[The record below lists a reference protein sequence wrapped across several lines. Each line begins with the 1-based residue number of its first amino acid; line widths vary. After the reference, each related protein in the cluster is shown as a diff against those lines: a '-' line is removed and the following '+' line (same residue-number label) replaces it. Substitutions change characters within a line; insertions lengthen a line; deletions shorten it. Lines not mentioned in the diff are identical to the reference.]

1 MVKKCVI
8 STIMSIMI
16 ATTVFPISQKTKNV
30 EAAQQEIIKDNYIY
44 TVETNGKST
53 YVVIRDYKGNQD
65 NLVLPEELDG
75 LPVKAIAFTQKNLKI
90 KSITL
95 SKNIASSRETKY
107 GVDTL
112 SNIETLEEINVS
124 KENQDYEAV
133 DGVLYNKGKTE
144 FYIYPRSK
152 KSDTYVMPSSVKKC
166 DSIGLSRTK
175 YLKKL
180 TLSENL
186 KDTMECSESNIE
198 SVIIPGKIQTI
209 EETSFFNCKKLR
221 NVEIGKNIHTIFSDA
236 FRGCNSLEQILLPEG
251 LKNIGAGAFAKTALK
266 EVQIPDTVV
275 NIGGSAFDSNVKL
288 KKRSYLKKYKSE
300 AGAIYYQARAT
311 VKTAGKKKT
320 YKAAKI
326 TKIQPNIKKV
336 VLKKGKKTKIQ
347 TKISY
352 AKKLKK
358 GYLDPSILKFT
369 TSNKRIATVS
379 KYGNIKGVRKGKAII
394 TVKLRTSGLKYKVNV
409 VVK

>member
-16 ATTVFPISQKTKNV
+16 ATTVFPISPKTKSV

-44 TVETNGKST
+44 TVETNGKTT
-53 YVVIRDYKGNQD
+53 YAVIRDYKGNED

-152 KSDTYVMPSSVKKC
+152 KSDTYVMPSSVKKS

-186 KDTMECSESNIE
+186 KNTMECSESNIE
-198 SVIIPGKIQTI
+198 SVTIPGKIQTI
-209 EETSFFNCKKLR
+209 EETSFFNCKKLK
-221 NVEIGKNIHTIFSDA
+221 NVEIGKNVHTIFSDA

-251 LKNIGAGAFAKTALK
+251 LKNIGAGAFANTALK

-288 KKRSYLKKYKSE
+288 KKKSYLKKYKSE

-336 VLKKGKKTKIQ
+336 VLKKGKETKIQ

>member
-16 ATTVFPISQKTKNV
+16 ATTVFPISQKTKSV

-53 YVVIRDYKGNQD
+53 YAVIRDYKGNED

-112 SNIETLEEINVS
+112 SNIETLEEISVS

-152 KSDTYVMPSSVKKC
+152 KSDTYVMPSSVKKS

-175 YLKKL
+175 YFLI
-180 TLSENL
+180 
-186 KDTMECSESNIE
+186 M
-198 SVIIPGKIQTI
+198 
-209 EETSFFNCKKLR
+209 
-221 NVEIGKNIHTIFSDA
+221 
-236 FRGCNSLEQILLPEG
+236 
-251 LKNIGAGAFAKTALK
+251 
-266 EVQIPDTVV
+266 
-275 NIGGSAFDSNVKL
+275 
-288 KKRSYLKKYKSE
+288 
-300 AGAIYYQARAT
+300 
-311 VKTAGKKKT
+311 
-320 YKAAKI
+320 
-326 TKIQPNIKKV
+326 
-336 VLKKGKKTKIQ
+336 
-347 TKISY
+347 
-352 AKKLKK
+352 
-358 GYLDPSILKFT
+358 
-369 TSNKRIATVS
+369 
-379 KYGNIKGVRKGKAII
+379 
-394 TVKLRTSGLKYKVNV
+394 
-409 VVK
+409 

>member
-16 ATTVFPISQKTKNV
+16 ATTVFPISQKTKSV

-53 YVVIRDYKGNQD
+53 YAVIRDYKGNQD

-152 KSDTYVMPSSVKKC
+152 KSDTYVMPSSVKKS

-186 KDTMECSESNIE
+186 KNTMECSESNIE
-198 SVIIPGKIQTI
+198 SVTIPGKIQTI
-209 EETSFFNCKKLR
+209 EETSFFNCKKLK
-221 NVEIGKNIHTIFSDA
+221 NIEIGKNVHTIFSDA

-251 LKNIGAGAFAKTALK
+251 LKNIGAGAFANTALK

>member
-1 MVKKCVI
+1 
-8 STIMSIMI
+8 MSIMI
-16 ATTVFPISQKTKNV
+16 ATTVFPISQKTKSV

-53 YVVIRDYKGNQD
+53 YAVIRDYKGNQD

-152 KSDTYVMPSSVKKC
+152 KSDTYVMPSSVKKS

-186 KDTMECSESNIE
+186 KNTMECSESNIE
-198 SVIIPGKIQTI
+198 SVTIPGKIQTI
-209 EETSFFNCKKLR
+209 EETSFFNCKKLK
-221 NVEIGKNIHTIFSDA
+221 NVEIGKNVHTIFSDA

-251 LKNIGAGAFAKTALK
+251 LKNIGAGAFANTALK

-275 NIGGSAFDSNVKL
+275 NIGGSAFDGNVKL

-300 AGAIYYQARAT
+300 AGAVYYQARAT

-358 GYLDPSILKFT
+358 GYLDSSILKFT

>member
-1 MVKKCVI
+1 MVKKYVI

-30 EAAQQEIIKDNYIY
+30 EAAQQEIIKDNYTY

-53 YVVIRDYKGNQD
+53 YAVIKDYKGNQD

-124 KENQDYEAV
+124 KENQDYEAI

-144 FYIYPRSK
+144 FYVYPRSK
-152 KSDTYVMPSSVKKC
+152 KSDTYVMPSSVKKS

-186 KDTMECSESNIE
+186 KNTMECSESNIE
-198 SVIIPGKIQTI
+198 SVTIPGKIQTI
-209 EETSFFNCKKLR
+209 EETSFFNCKKLK
-221 NVEIGKNIHTIFSDA
+221 NVEIGKNVHTIFSDA

-251 LKNIGAGAFAKTALK
+251 LKNIGAGTFANTALK

-311 VKTAGKKKT
+311 VKIVGKKKT
-320 YKAAKI
+320 YKATKI

-369 TSNKRIATVS
+369 TSNKKIATVS
-379 KYGNIKGVRKGKAII
+379 KYGNIKGVKKGKATI
-394 TVKLRTSGLKYKVNV
+394 TVKLRTSGIKYKVNV